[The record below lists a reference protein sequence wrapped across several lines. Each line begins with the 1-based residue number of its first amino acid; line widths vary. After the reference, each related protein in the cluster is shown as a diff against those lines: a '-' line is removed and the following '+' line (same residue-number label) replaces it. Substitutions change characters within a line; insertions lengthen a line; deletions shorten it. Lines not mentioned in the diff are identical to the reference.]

1 MPKLKRLEF
10 YADAVRAEIRS
21 WPDRAK
27 KDLGDQ
33 MREIQAGGMPARAK
47 RLPDVGKGAIQCK
60 TNGYR
65 TIVTVAIDDEV
76 WIVHAFKK
84 DAARGNKTRK
94 HEMDLAK
101 QRVEALLAKHATRH

>member
-1 MPKLKRLEF
+1 
-10 YADAVRAEIRS
+10 
-21 WPDRAK
+21 
-27 KDLGDQ
+27 
-33 MREIQAGGMPARAK
+33 
-47 RLPDVGKGAIQCK
+47 
-60 TNGYR
+60 
-65 TIVTVAIDDEV
+65 V